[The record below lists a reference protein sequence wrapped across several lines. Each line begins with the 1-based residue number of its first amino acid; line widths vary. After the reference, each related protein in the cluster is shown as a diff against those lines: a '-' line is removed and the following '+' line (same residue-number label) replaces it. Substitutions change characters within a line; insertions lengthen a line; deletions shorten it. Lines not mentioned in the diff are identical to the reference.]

1 MMSKAW
7 AVAGVAVVA
16 AVAWVA
22 GAAQK
27 ATGTGAPVV
36 AQAVSSDWC
45 QEGRAGWGRGARHC
59 EVREFN
65 LPAGASL
72 QVDGSPNGGVEVEGA
87 SRGDVRV
94 QARIE
99 ARAASEAE
107 ARALAAQVRL
117 TSAGILRASGPASR
131 GARDWSVSWRV
142 WAPERTDLSLR
153 AENGG
158 LHVTRMAG
166 DVDARTTNGGVHLD
180 DVTGRVT
187 ARTVNGGLHL
197 ALADGWHGEGID
209 AETTNGGVH
218 LELPGDIDA
227 HLEAS
232 TVNGPI
238 SSDVALQRAS
248 RREPGPVG
256 GSVSAELGRGGP
268 TLRLATVNG
277 PVRVSRR

>member
-1 MMSKAW
+1 MVNKAW
-7 AVAGVAVVA
+7 VVAGVA
-16 AVAWVA
+16 AVAWVV
-22 GAAQK
+22 GVAQK

-36 AQAVSSDWC
+36 AQVASSDWC
-45 QEGRAGWGRGARHC
+45 QEGRGGWGRGARHC
-59 EVREFN
+59 EVREFT
-65 LPAGASL
+65 LPAEAAL

-94 QARIE
+94 QARVE

-107 ARALAAQVRL
+107 ARALAGQVTL
-117 TSAGILRASGPASR
+117 ASAGGVLRANGPVNR

-180 DVTGRVT
+180 DVTGRVV

-197 ALADGWHGEGID
+197 SLADGWHGEGID

-218 LELPGDIDA
+218 LELPGDVDA
-227 HLEAS
+227 RLEAS

-238 SSDVALQRAS
+238 SSDVALQRAA
-248 RREPGPVG
+248 RRGPGPVG

-268 TLRLATVNG
+268 LLRLVTVNG